1 MLEANGFAP
10 AVVAGTSAGSVVGA
24 LYASGMNAFEMQ
36 EKAVA
41 LDEAKIRDLQLSS
54 GGLVLGQKLEDYV
67 NEQVRRKP
75 LEQMAKPF
83 VVVATRLEDGE
94 RTVFARGNTGQ
105 AVRAS
110 SSVPGVFQPVTIG
123 KYHFVDGG
131 IVSPVPVDAA
141 RQLGADIVIAV
152 DISNKARGQTPGDML
167 GTLGQS
173 IAIMGQ
179 KLGQAELARADV
191 IIRPQVLDI
200 GSADFSQRA
209 NAILEGEK
217 AALAVMPQIRERVA
231 QLQAERALPPGVR
244 GSCPKSGNRGIARNA
259 GGLQN
264 HRRRSGSGS
273 GASPRVPERAG
284 SVGGILHVPASLP
297 TAIWPPRPGSAPC
310 PDAARTLHARWR
322 LGGVVGGFHGHDAF
336 QNIQAGRL
344 LVVRLPA
351 VPALRPGGQ
360 WRCQPPPAAGRP
372 RAGRR
377 GPVRPASA
385 GWPARHPAG
394 PSIAVAVPTQ
404 CGPGQRRAQ
413 PQWLV
418 QAGLRACTITLHAQ
432 RQGLL
437 AQVVGLPGAEVALVC
452 IMHFLGNA
460 GCVRPVA

>member
-1 MLEANGFAP
+1 MRLTILLRLLALWAAAGLAACGGTAPTKPAAGGDATPAAATTAPPIRIGIALGGGAAKGFAHIGVIKMLEANGFAP
-10 AVVAGTSAGSVVGA
+10 AVVSGTSAGSVVGA

-123 KYHFVDGG
+123 RYHFVDGG

-152 DISNKARGQTPGDML
+152 DISNKARGQTPGNML
-167 GTLGQS
+167 GALNQS

-200 GSADFSQRA
+200 GAADFSQRA
-209 NAILEGEK
+209 SAIVEGEK
-217 AALAVMPQIRERVA
+217 AALAAMPQIRERIA
-231 QLQAERALPPGVR
+231 QLQAERANAERVAQQKSAEAQYQACMDNRSRLQKLAGLAKLDD
-244 GSCPKSGNRGIARNA
+244 SCP
-259 GGLQN
+259 
-264 HRRRSGSGS
+264 
-273 GASPRVPERAG
+273 
-284 SVGGILHVPASLP
+284 
-297 TAIWPPRPGSAPC
+297 APK
-310 PDAARTLHARWR
+310 
-322 LGGVVGGFHGHDAF
+322 
-336 QNIQAGRL
+336 
-344 LVVRLPA
+344 
-351 VPALRPGGQ
+351 
-360 WRCQPPPAAGRP
+360 
-372 RAGRR
+372 
-377 GPVRPASA
+377 
-385 GWPARHPAG
+385 
-394 PSIAVAVPTQ
+394 
-404 CGPGQRRAQ
+404 
-413 PQWLV
+413 
-418 QAGLRACTITLHAQ
+418 
-432 RQGLL
+432 
-437 AQVVGLPGAEVALVC
+437 
-452 IMHFLGNA
+452 
-460 GCVRPVA
+460 